1 MHFRSSHSEDMET
14 VALCGAAGFAGRAML
29 SALLS
34 AGFKVKAL
42 DLDEASWT
50 ATDAHGRKRV
60 ESGLPSSADGQL
72 ELVFGNISEH
82 AVVQALVEGCVAVV
96 HTTVFFPQQIPGHN
110 GGVLP
115 DAVADDTWKVNLK
128 GLWNV
133 LDCAQ
138 QSSTVRRVVHV
149 GSCSTVWP
157 GSTTQPAAGSVRFDS
172 DVRRP
177 DGSLYA
183 VQKRLQ
189 EEMCRQFYD
198 ASGLPVI
205 VLRPDG
211 IMDLQTRSNRGGPV
225 GEYRTGWCCRHQLAA
240 AAVGAVVHADAPAFG
255 VFSAATVPNPPI
267 EGQLDPRD
275 TCNVSETEQALGVSF
290 EADVRVKGAASSK
303 L

>member
-1 MHFRSSHSEDMET
+1 MET
-14 VALCGAAGFAGRAML
+14 VALCGAAGFAGRAMM
-29 SALLS
+29 SALLD

-50 ATDAHGRKRV
+50 DTDAHGRQRI
-60 ESGLPSSADGQL
+60 ESGLPSAVAGDGQL
-72 ELVFGNISEH
+72 ELVFGNITDY
-82 AVVQALVEGCVAVV
+82 AVVQSLLEGCTAVV
-96 HTTVFFPQQIPGHN
+96 HTTVFFPQQVPGQN
-110 GGVLP
+110 DGGVHGVGLP
-115 DAVADDTWKVNLK
+115 DAVADETWKVNLK

-133 LDCAQ
+133 LACAER
-138 QSSTVRRVVHV
+138 SDTVRRVVHV

-157 GSTTQPAAGSVRFDS
+157 GSTTHTAAGSVRFDA

-240 AAVGAVVHADAPAFG
+240 AVVGAIAHADAPVFG
-255 VFSAATVPNPPI
+255 VFSAATVPNPPV
-267 EGQLDPRD
+267 EGQPDPRD
-275 TCNVSETEQALGVSF
+275 TCNVSEAEQALGVSF
-290 EADVRVKGAASSK
+290 EADVRSEEDPSK